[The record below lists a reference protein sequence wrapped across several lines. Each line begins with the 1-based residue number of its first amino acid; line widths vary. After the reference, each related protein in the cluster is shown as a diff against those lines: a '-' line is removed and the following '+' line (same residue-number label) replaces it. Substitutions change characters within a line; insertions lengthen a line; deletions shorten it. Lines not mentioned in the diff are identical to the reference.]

1 MEKNKIVYLYAEIMS
16 YNVAIFREYTQN
28 HNAEVHVVCWDIQK
42 KTPYKP
48 PQIENV
54 FYYGKSDFNSK
65 TLVEFVKSLNPIII
79 VTSGWMDKFY
89 INACKKLRELRVPI
103 LAVSDTQYYGTIRQR
118 LGIYYFKF
126 FYKSAFTH
134 LWVAGP
140 LQFEY
145 AKRLGFK
152 NNEIIF
158 NFLSADLS
166 IFCAFYDKTINLK
179 KNNYPHQFLFVGR
192 FAPEKGLNVLLDAWN
207 AIEDK
212 KDWKLKV
219 LGNGP
224 LKEQLQNHDDIKV
237 IDFVQPEEFE
247 NIIKQSG
254 CLLLPSIKEPWALVL
269 HEFSAAGLPII
280 ASNVC
285 GSIPYFLI
293 NGYNGFVF
301 ENKNFN
307 DLKQKMEKI
316 IQLSDSEL
324 FSMGVNSNRLG
335 QRITPEIVAF
345 NSLSVVK

>member
-1 MEKNKIVYLYAEIMS
+1 M
-16 YNVAIFREYTQN
+16 
-28 HNAEVHVVCWDIQK
+28 
-42 KTPYKP
+42 
-48 PQIENV
+48 IE
-54 FYYGKSDFNSK
+54 
-65 TLVEFVKSLNPIII
+65 E
-79 VTSGWMDKFY
+79 
-89 INACKKLRELRVPI
+89 A
-103 LAVSDTQYYGTIRQR
+103 
-118 LGIYYFKF
+118 
-126 FYKSAFTH
+126 
-134 LWVAGP
+134 
-140 LQFEY
+140 
-145 AKRLGFK
+145 
-152 NNEIIF
+152 
-158 NFLSADLS
+158 
-166 IFCAFYDKTINLK
+166 
-179 KNNYPHQFLFVGR
+179 
-192 FAPEKGLNVLLDAWN
+192 
-207 AIEDK
+207 DK

-224 LKEQLQNHDDIKV
+224 LKEQLQNHDDIEV

-324 FSMGVNSNRLG
+324 FSMGVNSNGLG

-345 NSLSVVK
+345 NSLSIVS